1 MLCWKRR
8 SSAFHPDS
16 VDRFFLMMS
25 AAFSR
30 WVWLAGFLV
39 LGSCATRPPVS
50 PPGSEAS
57 WLAHQAELETLTHWR
72 VQGRIAVRTASEGWS
87 ANFDWQQGGEEYRI
101 RVRGP
106 FGQGAVELHG
116 DGLGVWLKR
125 ADQPPVFAQNPEAL
139 LEQETGWQLPVAG
152 LASWLRGLPVP
163 GGQPDIAWDEQGRLL
178 RIEQNGW
185 QISYSRYLAQKEFQ
199 LPEKLRMQRDSLQ
212 VKFII
217 DDWQTS

>member
-1 MLCWKRR
+1 
-8 SSAFHPDS
+8 
-16 VDRFFLMMS
+16 MS
-25 AAFSR
+25 AAAFTR

-39 LGSCATRPPVS
+39 LSGCATRPAVS
-50 PPGSEAS
+50 PADSEAS
-57 WLAHQAELETLTHWR
+57 WLAHQTALETLTHWR

-87 ANFDWQQGGEEYRI
+87 AHFDWKQRGEDYRI

-116 DGLGVWLKR
+116 NGLGVWLKR
-125 ADQPPVFAQNPEAL
+125 TDQPPVFALNPEAL

-152 LASWLRGLPVP
+152 LSSWLRGLPVP
-163 GGQPDIAWDEQGRLL
+163 GGQPDIAWDTQGRLL
-178 RIEQNGW
+178 KIEQNGW
-185 QISYSRYLAQKEFQ
+185 RISYSRYLLQSDFQ

-217 DDWQTS
+217 DVWQTS

>member
-1 MLCWKRR
+1 MT
-8 SSAFHPDS
+8 
-16 VDRFFLMMS
+16 S
-25 AAFSR
+25 AAFTR

-116 DGLGVWLKR
+116 NGLGVWLKR